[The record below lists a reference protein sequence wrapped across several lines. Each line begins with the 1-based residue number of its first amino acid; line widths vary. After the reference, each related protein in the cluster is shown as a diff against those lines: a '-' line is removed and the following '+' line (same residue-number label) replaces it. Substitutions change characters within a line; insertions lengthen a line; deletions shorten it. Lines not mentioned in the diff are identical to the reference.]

1 MKHDRLV
8 PSYTVIPQQSLEKT
22 RSQAILKYIRSVSLR
37 NKRTANEYL
46 GRLSAFEAFIKE
58 NYSFSVD
65 ELTINK
71 VFNVDIYDL
80 LSEYVEWLSR
90 RTDKDGSKLL
100 SSVSIKNRIINV
112 KNFLE
117 YFGIPINSHTFK
129 LRVRLP
135 RVFDQDKEALTKDDI
150 IRILNAC
157 PSIKL
162 KTYLIC
168 LAVTGCRA
176 SEMCSVRL
184 KDIDFKNYMIKLRAE
199 HTKTKKSRYCFITAE
214 VSNFLQKWIEYKYR
228 RRRLYLDNIGNR
240 WVIPNRRDEDLVFST
255 SFTYDGAT
263 LAASQRQRKE
273 GIDELDIVGNLY
285 TTMVIEFNKVIKQLD
300 IGYEDNNKKRHI
312 FTLHSFRRYT
322 RTLLSDLGYHDFG
335 EWILGHR
342 SSTYWRKSD
351 KEKYA
356 LFKKLEPHFLLLD
369 QTGLQRQGS
378 DLQTRL
384 EAIEQEKRGLQEKY
398 ELDIKLMQNKVNQI
412 MEMIQQNPS
421 LANVKPEVLT
431 KKVK

>member
-1 MKHDRLV
+1 V
-8 PSYTVIPQQSLEKT
+8 PSYTVIPQHTLEKT
-22 RSQAILKYIRSVSLR
+22 QSQAILKYIKSVSVG

-46 GRLSAFEAFIKE
+46 GRLLTFETFIKE
-58 NYSFSVD
+58 NYGFSVD

-71 VFNVDIYDL
+71 VFTVDIYDL
-80 LSEYVEWLSR
+80 LSNYVDWLSR
-90 RTDKDGSKLL
+90 RTNKDGSKLL
-100 SSVSIKNRIINV
+100 SSVSIKNRIINT

-135 RVFDQDKEALTKDDI
+135 RVFDQYKEALTRDDI
-150 IRILNAC
+150 IKILNAC

-168 LAVTGCRA
+168 LAVTGARA
-176 SEMCSVRL
+176 AEICSVRL
-184 KDIDFKNYMIKLRAE
+184 KDIDFENSKIRLRAE
-199 HTKTKKSRYCFITAE
+199 HTKTKENRYCFITSE
-214 VSNFLQKWIEYKYR
+214 CKDFLQKWIEYKYR
-228 RRRLYLDNIGNR
+228 RRRLYLDNVGNR
-240 WVIPNRRDEDLVFST
+240 WVIPNRRGEDLVFST

-263 LAASQRQRKE
+263 LAAAQRQRKE
-273 GIDELDIVGNLY
+273 GMDEIDIVGNLY

-312 FTLHSFRRYT
+312 FTLHSCRRYV

-342 SSTYWRKSD
+342 ASTYWRKSD

-356 LFKKLEPHFLLLD
+356 LFKKLEPHLILLD
-369 QTGLQRQGS
+369 QTTLQRQGS
-378 DLQTRL
+378 DLQTKLDTMERENQIL
-384 EAIEQEKRGLQEKY
+384 RQKDSLNADAIANLSDRMQELMNKVHEMEKMKN
-398 ELDIKLMQNKVNQI
+398 IKL
-412 MEMIQQNPS
+412 
-421 LANVKPEVLT
+421 
-431 KKVK
+431 

>member
-1 MKHDRLV
+1 V
-8 PSYTVIPQQSLEKT
+8 PSYTVIPQQTLEKT
-22 RSQAILKYIRSVSLR
+22 QSQALLKYIRSVSVR

-46 GRLSAFEAFIKE
+46 GRLVTFETFIKE

-71 VFNVDIYDL
+71 VFTVDIYDL
-80 LSEYVEWLSR
+80 LSNYVDWLAG
-90 RTDKDGSKLL
+90 RTNKDGFKLL
-100 SSVSIKNRIINV
+100 SSVSIKNRIINA

-117 YFGIPINSHTFK
+117 YFGISINSHTFK

-135 RVFDQDKEALTKDDI
+135 RVFDQYKEALTKDDI
-150 IRILNAC
+150 IKILNAC

-168 LAVTGCRA
+168 LAVTGARA
-176 SEMCSVRL
+176 SEICSVRL
-184 KDIDFKNYMIKLRAE
+184 KDIDFENSKIRLRAE
-199 HTKTKKSRYCFITAE
+199 HTKTKENRYCFITSE
-214 VSNFLQKWIEYKYR
+214 CKDFLQKWIEYKYR
-228 RRRLYLDNIGNR
+228 RRRLYLDNVGNR
-240 WVIPNRRDEDLVFST
+240 WVIPNRGVKDLVFST

-263 LAASQRQRKE
+263 LAAAQRQRKE
-273 GIDELDIVGNLY
+273 GMDEIDIVGNLY

-312 FTLHSFRRYT
+312 FTLHSCRRYV

-342 SSTYWRKSD
+342 ASTYWRKSD

-356 LFKKLEPHFLLLD
+356 LFKILEPHLILLD
-369 QTGLQRQGS
+369 QTTLQRQGS
-378 DLQTRL
+378 DFQTKLDTMERENQRL
-384 EAIEQEKRGLQEKY
+384 IQKDSLNADAIASLSDRMQEMMAKIQELEVKK
-398 ELDIKLMQNKVNQI
+398 EMKL
-412 MEMIQQNPS
+412 
-421 LANVKPEVLT
+421 
-431 KKVK
+431 

>member
-1 MKHDRLV
+1 V
-8 PSYTVIPQQSLEKT
+8 PSYTIIPQQTLEKT
-22 RSQAILKYIRSVSLR
+22 HSQAILKYIRSVSVR

-46 GRLSAFEAFIKE
+46 GRLLIFETFIKE

-80 LSEYVEWLSR
+80 LSDYVSWLSG
-90 RTDKDGSKLL
+90 RTNKDGSKLL

-135 RVFDQDKEALTKDDI
+135 RVFDQYKEALAKDDI
-150 IRILNAC
+150 IKILNAC
-157 PSIKL
+157 PSVKL

-168 LAVTGCRA
+168 LAVTGARA
-176 SEMCSVRL
+176 AEICSVRL
-184 KDIDFKNYMIKLRAE
+184 KDIDFENSKIRLRAE
-199 HTKTKKSRYCFITAE
+199 HTKTKENRYCFITSE
-214 VSNFLQKWIEYKYR
+214 CKDFLQKWIEYKYR

-240 WVIPNRRDEDLVFST
+240 WVIPNRRGEDLVFST

-263 LAASQRQRKE
+263 LAAAQRQRKE
-273 GIDELDIVGNLY
+273 GMDELDIVGNLY
-285 TTMVIEFNKVIKQLD
+285 TTMVIEFNKVIKQLN

-312 FTLHSFRRYT
+312 FTLHSCRRYV

-342 SSTYWRKSD
+342 ASTYWRKSD

-356 LFKKLEPHFLLLD
+356 LFKKLEPHLILLD
-369 QTGLQRQGS
+369 QSALQRQGS
-378 DLQTRL
+378 DLQTKL
-384 EAIEQEKRGLQEKY
+384 ETMERENQKLKQKDSMNSDAIAGLSDRMQELMAKVRELEK
-398 ELDIKLMQNKVNQI
+398 LRH
-412 MEMIQQNPS
+412 
-421 LANVKPEVLT
+421 
-431 KKVK
+431 

>member
-1 MKHDRLV
+1 V
-8 PSYTVIPQQSLEKT
+8 
-22 RSQAILKYIRSVSLR
+22 R

-46 GRLSAFEAFIKE
+46 GRLSAFETFIKE

-80 LSEYVEWLSR
+80 LSNYVDWLAG
-90 RTDKDGSKLL
+90 RTGKDGSKLL
-100 SSVSIKNRIINV
+100 SSVSIKNRIINT

-117 YFGIPINSHTFK
+117 YFGISINSHTFK

-135 RVFDQDKEALTKDDI
+135 RVFDQYKEALTKDDI

-168 LAVTGCRA
+168 LAVTGARA

-184 KDIDFKNYMIKLRAE
+184 KDIDFENYKIKLRAE
-199 HTKTKKSRYCFITAE
+199 HTKTKENRYCFITSE
-214 VSNFLQKWIEYKYR
+214 CKDFLQKWIEYKYR
-228 RRRLYLDNIGNR
+228 KRRLYLDNVGNR
-240 WVIPNRRDEDLVFST
+240 WVIPNRRGEDLVFST

-263 LAASQRQRKE
+263 LAAAQRQRKE

-285 TTMVIEFNKVIKQLD
+285 TTMVIEFNKVIEQLD

-312 FTLHSFRRYT
+312 FTLHSCRRYV
-322 RTLLSDLGYHDFG
+322 RTLLSDLGYQDFG

-342 SSTYWRKSD
+342 LSTYWRKSD

-356 LFKKLEPHFLLLD
+356 LFKKLEPHL
-369 QTGLQRQGS
+369 
-378 DLQTRL
+378 
-384 EAIEQEKRGLQEKY
+384 I
-398 ELDIKLMQNKVNQI
+398 
-412 MEMIQQNPS
+412 
-421 LANVKPEVLT
+421 
-431 KKVK
+431 